1 MLYSIVRESVQEVM
15 AVKGEVRFFLREQSR
30 CRTVVYWLFDIKPS
44 SRHRAGGSSL
54 DGHSDDVLLE
64 IELVGMVVN

>member
-30 CRTVVYWLFDIKPS
+30 CRTAVYWLFDIKPS
-44 SRHRAGGSSL
+44 SRHRVGGSSL